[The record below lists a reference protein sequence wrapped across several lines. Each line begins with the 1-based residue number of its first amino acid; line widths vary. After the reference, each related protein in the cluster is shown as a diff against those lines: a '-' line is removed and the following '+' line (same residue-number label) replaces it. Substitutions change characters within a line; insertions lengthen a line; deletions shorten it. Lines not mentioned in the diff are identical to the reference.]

1 MDFMK
6 IRLQFVQHV
15 IYLVKLAVVRE
26 KIIALI
32 ANLLITGNYY
42 NLTNPVLALL
52 LILMLE
58 LQLVQNA
65 IPVVKFVL

>member
-1 MDFMK
+1 M
-6 IRLQFVQHV
+6 

-65 IPVVKFVL
+65 ITVAKFVL